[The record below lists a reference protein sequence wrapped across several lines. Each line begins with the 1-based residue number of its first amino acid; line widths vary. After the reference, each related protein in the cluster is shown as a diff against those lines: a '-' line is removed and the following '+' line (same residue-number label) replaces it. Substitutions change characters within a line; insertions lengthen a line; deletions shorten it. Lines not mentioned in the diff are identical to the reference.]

1 MGLARRGSARRRG
14 PRRWCPAREHYPPI
28 GVIDVLVEQ
37 GVAVGRPVNR
47 PRRIRRLAQLAGVG
61 ALCALATGATMVLLH
76 VGQAGVDTST
86 LVTAPY
92 AADPVE
98 QEPLL
103 IAPPQA
109 LASPTTQPKRP
120 SATRSGGGRKPRSD
134 SVAGKRPAGRTPVAR
149 GRQRSSGA
157 VVSGGATVKG
167 RPPATRPAQTEAP
180 PSPPVSPEPASTAE
194 PAVRPAGTPS
204 ARPSTGTPSARPS
217 TGSPKPTVTR
227 PPKPRPWPVEP
238 SELLR
243 PELFPTPHT
252 ADIEPALADPD
263 ALPELP
269 Q

>member
-1 MGLARRGSARRRG
+1 MVSSTRALSAHRRNRR
-14 PRRWCPAREHYPPI
+14 
-28 GVIDVLVEQ
+28 LVEQ

-92 AADPVE
+92 TADPVE

-180 PSPPVSPEPASTAE
+180 PSPPVSPEPATTAT

-204 ARPSTGTPSARPS
+204 ARPSTGTPSARPAI
-217 TGSPKPTVTR
+217 PRPTVTR
-227 PPKPRPWPVEP
+227 PPKPRPRPVEP

-252 ADIEPALADPD
+252 ADIEPAPADPD
-263 ALPELP
+263 ALPDLP